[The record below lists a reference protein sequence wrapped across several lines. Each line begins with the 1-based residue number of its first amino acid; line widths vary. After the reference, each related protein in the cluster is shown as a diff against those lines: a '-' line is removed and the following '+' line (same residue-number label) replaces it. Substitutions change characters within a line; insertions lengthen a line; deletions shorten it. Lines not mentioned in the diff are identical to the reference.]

1 MWAFSVG
8 SCLNTLRLEKNGHLL
23 QTTFGEVFSWMKMIV
38 SWFIIHRSFFLWV
51 QLKMTHYWFR
61 WWLYVKQMAKH
72 YVIQCW
78 HIVACHMASPGH
90 NGLTLWGL
98 VKSYSNIHHLPLVQV
113 MAWCLTWANAI
124 SVSVEP
130 LGTNFNG
137 IFIKIHWF
145 SFMKLDLEM
154 LSAKWPPFWW
164 GLDVIMGGNV
174 LLWKWVIIVYIDG
187 LVKERR
193 NSIANA
199 LELRLSCTNPSTCP
213 CGGIHIQCGAVIT
226 RSIFSQIFTRHH
238 MTRH

>member
-1 MWAFSVG
+1 
-8 SCLNTLRLEKNGHLL
+8 
-23 QTTFGEVFSWMKMIV
+23 
-38 SWFIIHRSFFLWV
+38 
-51 QLKMTHYWFR
+51 
-61 WWLYVKQMAKH
+61 
-72 YVIQCW
+72 
-78 HIVACHMASPGH
+78 MASPGH

-98 VKSYSNIHHLPLVQV
+98 VKSYSNILHLPLVQV

-213 CGGIHIQCGAVIT
+213 CGGIHIQCGAVVT
-226 RSIFSQIFTRHH
+226 RSIFSQIFTKDTTWLVIRLRYGCLIVDPASDWYFAPVSVIINVISYNIGLRYNG
-238 MTRH
+238 TQLY